1 MIRFLLRTNMHS
13 SLSFLFLLFL
23 FPIEAKTG
31 YPAFNVFTSSA
42 QLGLGGAGFLN
53 PSSISSKLN
62 PASTVKDRM
71 FTTSIIRYP
80 VSITSQSA
88 GLSLPWKNGTGSAS
102 IRHISYGTFRGYNDD
117 AQPTKT
123 YKSGDTWL
131 QGSYSRQLGTI
142 PLRLGINTQLYS
154 SSLEDYRI
162 KMLEFSIGGIMYFE
176 KMFDAVVAEEPLYDP
191 KGRKMR
197 I

>member
-1 MIRFLLRTNMHS
+1 MHHSFAFLL
-13 SLSFLFLLFL
+13 LLL
-23 FPIEAKTG
+23 LTPSRAETI
-31 YPAFNVFTSSA
+31 YPAFDVFTSSA

-80 VSITSQSA
+80 ASITSQSA
-88 GLSLPWKNGTGSAS
+88 GLSLPWKNGTGTAS

-117 AQPTKT
+117 AHPIKT

-162 KMLEFSIGGIMYFE
+162 KVLECSVGGIVYF
-176 KMFDAVVAEEPLYDP
+176 KQAKALSVFPFIKCGKNLAVTL
-191 KGRKMR
+191 
-197 I
+197 